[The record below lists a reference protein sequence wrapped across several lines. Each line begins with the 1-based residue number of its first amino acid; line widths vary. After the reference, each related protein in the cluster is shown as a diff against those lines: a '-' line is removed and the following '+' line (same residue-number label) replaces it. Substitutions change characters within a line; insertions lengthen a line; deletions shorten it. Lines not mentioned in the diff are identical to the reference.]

1 MVLTQYNRQK
11 ERSLVADNNVA
22 LRSNQPNYGFY
33 PTTTTPPAPK
43 MDRAGTKREIIQSN
57 EQNDGSPSTKRARQ
71 SDNNQPG
78 GSQQQQ
84 QQQQQNEQGQQ
95 QFQTIQ
101 LRYPEQM
108 QVGLEKSRF

>member
-1 MVLTQYNRQK
+1 
-11 ERSLVADNNVA
+11 
-22 LRSNQPNYGFY
+22 
-33 PTTTTPPAPK
+33 

-84 QQQQQNEQGQQ
+84 QQQNEQGQQ

-108 QVGLEKSRF
+108 QVCSEMFE

>member
-1 MVLTQYNRQK
+1 
-11 ERSLVADNNVA
+11 
-22 LRSNQPNYGFY
+22 
-33 PTTTTPPAPK
+33 

-84 QQQQQNEQGQQ
+84 QNEQGQQ

-108 QVGLEKSRF
+108 QVCLELF